1 MTVSDLLQRLQAQV
15 AAGGPMDLA
24 QIREDIHTEHE
35 RATTTIDREA
45 NRAFDSIFVG
55 KFEVSEKGLCPVSSS
70 RPSNGMSARG
80 GGPAAKASLSLPPTG
95 WRHPLQRH
103 GRSSGRD

>member
-45 NRAFDSIFVG
+45 F
-55 KFEVSEKGLCPVSSS
+55 
-70 RPSNGMSARG
+70 ARD
-80 GGPAAKASLSLPPTG
+80 L
-95 WRHPLQRH
+95 
-103 GRSSGRD
+103 